1 MKRDPKERFI
11 KIHMDSITVKKIKPL
26 LFWYKCEKCKKEF
39 VREPIYSCSYL
50 DDFWEHHYIY
60 HGCSHCFQ
68 DKNEFVTWLQDTG
81 RLYTEESLKKLCK
94 ERSIGE

>member
-39 VREPIYSCSYL
+39 RREPIYSCRYL
-50 DDFWEHHYIY
+50 NYFYERYSIY
-60 HGCSHCFQ
+60 HGCSHCFS
-68 DKNEFVTWLQDTG
+68 DKNEFVKWLQDTR
-81 RLYTEESLKKLCK
+81 RLYTEESLR
-94 ERSIGE
+94 ERCEREKIGE

>member
-39 VREPIYSCSYL
+39 VREPMYSCSYL
-50 DDFWEHHYIY
+50 DDFWGMLEECTKDY
-60 HGCSHCFQ
+60 Q
-68 DKNEFVTWLQDTG
+68 DKIVKIEREGQTF
-81 RLYTEESLKKLCK
+81 LC
-94 ERSIGE
+94 R